1 MTSSSVRASVSMSLG
16 VAAAVSLYG
25 ISFGALAVAS
35 GLDFWQTQV
44 LSLFMF
50 SGGSQFAVIGLAAT
64 GAPGLSI
71 ITAAGLLG
79 VRNGLYAVRMSA
91 VVGPGFWKRLLAG
104 HWTIDESTAVA
115 IAHAEPRAQRIGF
128 WLTGGAIFVGW
139 NAMTAAG
146 AILGDAYVGVGC
158 RGRGRIPRI
167 VVAADS
173 IPSTRRGRRGSGSHH
188 GADRADCSSRITGP
202 HRCCRGNCHGTPGRT
217 EAPVTLWTTIL
228 IASAVVLGTKL
239 LGYLVPASV
248 AAHPRIQ
255 RISDV
260 LTVALLASLVVTQTV
275 ATGSAIVV
283 DARIAALVVGA
294 VLLRIRAPF
303 IIVVLTAAA
312 VAAVLRVL
320 GWAA

>member
-1 MTSSSVRASVSMSLG
+1 MSMSLG

-50 SGGSQFAVIGLAAT
+50 SGGSQFAVIGLVAT

-128 WLTGGAIFVGW
+128 WLTGGALFVGW

-146 AILGDAYVGVGC
+146 AILGDALGD
-158 RGRGRIPRI
+158 PRTWGLD
-167 VVAADS
+167 AAAAAAFL
-173 IPSTRRGRRGSGSHH
+173 GL
-188 GADRADCSSRITGP
+188 
-202 HRCCRGNCHGTPGRT
+202 
-217 EAPVTLWTTIL
+217 LW
-228 IASAVVLGTKL
+228 
-239 LGYLVPASV
+239 
-248 AAHPRIQ
+248 PRIQ
-255 RISDV
+255 SR
-260 LTVALLASLVVTQTV
+260 Q
-275 ATGSAIVV
+275 
-283 DARIAALVVGA
+283 
-294 VLLRIRAPF
+294 P
-303 IIVVLTAAA
+303 AA
-312 VAAVLRVL
+312 VAAVAAVITVL
-320 GWAA
+320 TVPTAPAGLPVLIAAAAGIVMALLAERRHP